1 MAPNGSAKRCSE
13 TLAFVIER
21 VTWLP
26 TIARTMRRDGR
37 VPRMRT
43 PRRATC
49 RLSQCRRAIGL
60 VGAFGV
66 MSDDLVR
73 VPMLVH
79 WLACLVLRRL
89 LTPMVENRVDTK
101 LIRNVL
107 KLTGFSSLSRSLKES
122 LALLRAA
129 A

>member
-1 MAPNGSAKRCSE
+1 
-13 TLAFVIER
+13 
-21 VTWLP
+21 
-26 TIARTMRRDGR
+26 
-37 VPRMRT
+37 
-43 PRRATC
+43 
-49 RLSQCRRAIGL
+49 
-60 VGAFGV
+60 

>member
-1 MAPNGSAKRCSE
+1 
-13 TLAFVIER
+13 
-21 VTWLP
+21 
-26 TIARTMRRDGR
+26 
-37 VPRMRT
+37 
-43 PRRATC
+43 
-49 RLSQCRRAIGL
+49 
-60 VGAFGV
+60 

-107 KLTGFSSLSRSLKES
+107 KLTGFSSLSRSLK
-122 LALLRAA
+122 
-129 A
+129 